1 MCVVLSDDC
10 LQVDC
15 HCNNRWHIFQGRGW
29 YVLGAIH
36 NYLKFAP
43 AHLFRIETLSPLLL
57 TASVRYQLDLIIM
70 FIYVHLFVNFM
81 YISIL
86 KSILPIYRLC
96 TKVLNTTSCNFLRE
110 TGDENFTRSEV
121 EQLTNFE
128 IDSQDGPLMRLLI
141 RNSSRALKWQRKMLK
156 SSFISQY

>member
-1 MCVVLSDDC
+1 
-10 LQVDC
+10 
-15 HCNNRWHIFQGRGW
+15 
-29 YVLGAIH
+29 
-36 NYLKFAP
+36 
-43 AHLFRIETLSPLLL
+43 
-57 TASVRYQLDLIIM
+57 
-70 FIYVHLFVNFM
+70 M

-96 TKVLNTTSCNFLRE
+96 TKVLNTTSCNFLGE

-141 RNSSRALKWQRKMLK
+141 RNSSRALK
-156 SSFISQY
+156 